1 MINKKMKI
9 VSILLSL
16 SLVAASFI
24 SCSKKEEATNQP
36 AGTAGTSSGSSNFS
50 YPVKSDVTLKY
61 WVELPAKAITIAKN
75 MNDLPVIQELQKKT
89 GVKVEY
95 IHPAN
100 GQAKE
105 GFNLLIASGDLPD
118 IIEYSWNS
126 FPGGP
131 AAAIENGTIIKLNDV
146 FDKYGPNVKNY
157 LKSKPEYD
165 KMVKTDE
172 GNYYVFP
179 FIRDG
184 EKMVVVEGLILRQ
197 DWMDELG
204 LKTPETID
212 DWYNVLKTMKEKKNV
227 EIPLS
232 TNMARI
238 KTTFPGGFG
247 VTWGFYN
254 DNGKVKYGVTEPGTK
269 QFLET
274 MHKWY
279 AEGLIDKN
287 FPNLDTKSEDANI
300 LSGKSGVVVNGTGSG
315 LSRWI
320 PAGAAKDPKFK
331 LKPVAFPTPKKGE
344 IPKFARLSANYP
356 GQGSAAITTKC
367 KNVELA
373 ARLLDYNYSDEGHKL
388 MNFGQEGVSYKVENN
403 TYKWT
408 DLITDGKQGDMSQQ
422 TAKYTRAGN
431 NGPFAQDQKIQDMN
445 FIYQEQKDA
454 MTEWAKH
461 DYFKY
466 QMPPVTPTVQESSE
480 LAKINTDITTYTDE
494 MLTKFIMGSEPISN
508 FDKFVDNIKKLGIDR
523 AIQIQQS
530 ALDRYNKR

>member
-1 MINKKMKI
+1 MINKRMKLF
-9 VSILLSL
+9 SILISL
-16 SLVAASFI
+16 SLVATSLI
-24 SCSKKEEATNQP
+24 SCSKKAEVKEQP
-36 AGTAGTSSGSSNFS
+36 ASTNGTAASSANFT
-50 YPVKSDVTLKY
+50 YPIKSDVTLKY
-61 WVELPAKAITIAKN
+61 WVELPSKAVTIAQN
-75 MNDLPVIQELQKKT
+75 MNDLPVIQELQKRT

-95 IHPAN
+95 IHPAT

-118 IIEYSWNS
+118 IIEYSWTS

-131 AAAIENGTIIKLNDV
+131 AAAIDNGTILKLNDI
-146 FDKYGPNVKNY
+146 FNKYGPNVTKY
-157 LKSKPEYD
+157 LKSRPDYE

-184 EKMVVVEGLILRQ
+184 DKMVVVEGPIVRQ

-212 DWYNVLKTMKEKKNV
+212 DWYNVLKTMKEKKKV

-232 TNMARI
+232 STIAKI
-238 KTTFPGGFG
+238 KGSFSGGFG
-247 VTWGFYN
+247 VTQGFYN

-269 QFLET
+269 QFFET

-279 AEGLIDKN
+279 SEGLIDKN

-300 LSGKSGVVVNGTGSG
+300 LSGKSGVVINGTGSG

-320 PAGAAKDPKFK
+320 PAGTSKDAKFK
-331 LKPVAFPTPKKGE
+331 LNPIAFPTPKRGE
-344 IPKFARLSANYP
+344 IPKFARLSSNYP

-373 ARLLDYNYSDEGHKL
+373 ARLLDYNYTDEGHIL
-388 MNFGQEGVSYKVENN
+388 MNFGTEGLSYKVENN

-431 NGPFAQDQKIQDMN
+431 NGPFAQDEKIQNMN

-454 MTEWAKH
+454 MVVWSKH
-461 DYFKY
+461 DFFKY
-466 QMPPVTPTVQESSE
+466 QMPPVTPTVDESAE
-480 LAKINTDITTYTDE
+480 LAKINTEITTYVDE
-494 MLTKFIMGSEPISN
+494 MSIKFILGTEPISN
-508 FDKFVDNIKKLGIDR
+508 FDKFVENIKKLNIDR

-530 ALDRYNKR
+530 ALERYNKR